1 VLPSFKWTIIL
12 LTGCAV
18 PTVAQR
24 TSENVVTQSGDAF
37 GRSVGNERVGL
48 YNGEDVRGFNPIDAG
63 NARIEGLYFDQQDRP
78 PNRITDGNTVRV
90 GITAQRTAFPAPTG
104 IIDYALTFAGDT
116 AEASVEIERGPLG
129 GVAGAAEVKIPIT
142 ATLGIAGGVG
152 GRRQFKPEGGINN
165 FRSFGA
171 VLKWQPNADTR
182 VIGFYS
188 GYVNRNDE
196 ARATVFPTNNKRPP
210 KIPRGQFLGQ
220 SWADKGW
227 TNRTNGMIVQ
237 LPLGPFQV
245 DAGVFQSS
253 RDNDGSFSDLL
264 IGIEP
269 NGDVLR
275 RDVIADRNNQDRST
289 SGEVRLSQSFG
300 QGMLRHKLMVNV
312 RGRVKDR
319 SFGGSQRIALG
330 PSSAVRPDVRPLPPI
345 ALGPD
350 DQDKVR
356 QFTLGAAYSANWAGR
371 GTLDLALSRAVYRK
385 SIDFSNPGFANI
397 KIRDNPLLWSA
408 NASVIITPRLALYGG
423 FVTGLEETAIAPEI
437 ATNRSEA
444 PPATRTQQNDLGL
457 RYALT
462 PKMTLVAGVFSVR
475 KPYFNLDALNRFR
488 DLGQVDNRGVEV
500 SLSGQVRPGL
510 TLVSGLVLLDP
521 VIKGEAVDTGRIGAR
536 PVGSVRRRAI
546 ANIDWRPNAGK
557 SAVSFDLGLEA
568 LSQRTANAANSFTAP
583 ARETVNLG
591 TRYRFNMNGAK
602 FLLRG
607 QVTNL
612 FNDYGWNVSSSGG
625 FTFTQSRTYVIQLLA
640 DL

>member
-1 VLPSFKWTIIL
+1 VRPSQRWIFIAL
-12 LTGCAV
+12 MGCASPV
-18 PTVAQR
+18 MGQR

-63 NARIEGLYFDQQDRP
+63 NARIEGLYFDQQDRI
-78 PNRITDGNTVRV
+78 PNRLTDGNTVRV

-104 IIDYALTFAGDT
+104 IIDYALTFAGEK
-116 AEASVEIERGPLG
+116 AEASLEIERGPLG

-152 GRRQFKPEGGINN
+152 GRRQFKPEGGINVFQN
-165 FRSFGA
+165 FGA
-171 VLKWQPNADTR
+171 VVKWQPGDNTR
-182 VIGFYS
+182 VIGFYG

-196 ARATVFPTNNKRPP
+196 ARATLFPTNNTAPP

-220 SWADKGW
+220 SWADRGW
-227 TNRTNGMIVQ
+227 TSRTGGLIVQ
-237 LPLGPFQV
+237 MPIGPIRI
-245 DAGVFQSS
+245 DAGLFRSS
-253 RDNDGSFSDLL
+253 RKSDGSFSDLL

-275 RDVIADRNNQDRST
+275 RDVIADRDNQDLST
-289 SGEVRLSQSFG
+289 SGEVRLSQNFG
-300 QGMLRHKLMVNV
+300 QGTLRHKLMVNV
-312 RGRVKDR
+312 RGRVKAR
-319 SFGGSQRIALG
+319 RFGGSQRIALG
-330 PSSAVRPDVRPLPPI
+330 ASSAVQPDVRPLPVI
-345 ALGPD
+345 SLGQD

-356 QFTLGAAYSANWAGR
+356 QFTLGAAYSANWAER

-385 SIDFSNPGFANI
+385 SIDFSNPGFIDI
-397 KIRDNPLLWSA
+397 KVRDNPLLWSA
-408 NASVIITPRLALYGG
+408 NASVIITPKLALYGG

-444 PPATRTQQNDLGL
+444 PPATRTRQNDLGL

-488 DLGQVDNRGVEV
+488 DLGQVNNRGVEV

-546 ANIDWRPNAGK
+546 ANIDWRPNTGK
-557 SAVSFDLGLEA
+557 SAFSFDIGFEA
-568 LSQRTANAANSFTAP
+568 LSKRTANAANSFTAP
-583 ARETVNLG
+583 ARENVNLG
-591 TRYRFNMNGAK
+591 TRYRFDMNGAK
-602 FLLRG
+602 FLLRA